1 MKQCPKCG
9 FIVTDTDPSCFNC
22 GLKFPPAEDKQH
34 ELKQSSIPNDIAQ
47 EVPEQAQPEQAQP
60 EQPQPEQPQ
69 KYKQFC
75 SRCGKPNTSKGKFCV
90 VCGNSLEAIPT
101 NKSHN
106 VKEESTPIQI
116 IENEYVKRAQLSSLR
131 YRKKSHYASLT
142 TDELDK
148 IVHAHTLY
156 HLTFLSSLLT
166 LCAFLSLLVGAWSL
180 LAAIYS

>member
-9 FIVTDTDPSCFNC
+9 FIVTDTDSSCFNC

-47 EVPEQAQPEQAQP
+47 EVPEQAQPEQT
-60 EQPQPEQPQ
+60 QPEQPQ

-101 NKSHN
+101 NKPHYI
-106 VKEESTPIQI
+106 KEEATPIQI

-148 IVHAHTLY
+148 IVHARTLY
-156 HLTFLSSLLT
+156 HIMLISTLLT
-166 LCAFLSLLVGAWSL
+166 VCVTLSLIAGGMYFMI
-180 LAAIYS
+180 AINS